1 MTATTNETRQ
11 KIVVVGGGSGS
22 SNILRGLKKHDV
34 DLTAIVTMFDSG
46 GSTGLLRSEF
56 GYPSFGD
63 LRQCIVALSDDRLDT
78 RRFGEALQFRFGSNT
93 SLNGHSVG
101 NLLLAALTTL
111 NGNLEDAIG
120 DISRL
125 LKVSG
130 RVVPVALSQAE
141 LCAELEDGQVL
152 TGESKIDLRGNVLPK
167 IARIFLDERVEA
179 NPNAI
184 KAVLEADVVIFGP
197 GDLYTSI
204 LPNLLPEGMR
214 EAFSQTRATKLLV
227 CNLMTKRGETDDF
240 KASDFVRELEAYLED
255 TSIDWVIVNSKRPDS
270 QVEHSYE
277 AEGAFFVEPDLEQ
290 LRTLVNGVMAL
301 PLASSELPL
310 RHDPERTVEAILQAS
325 DVGPIAAPLNRV
337 ASKLD
342 D

>member
-1 MTATTNETRQ
+1 MTTAKNGTRP

-78 RRFGEALQFRFGSNT
+78 RRFGEALEFRFGSKT

-125 LKVSG
+125 LQVSG

-152 TGESKIDLRGNVLPK
+152 TSESQIDLRGSVLPK
-167 IARIFLDERVEA
+167 ITRIFLDEKVEA
-179 NPNAI
+179 NPNAV
-184 KAVLEADVVIFGP
+184 KAVLEADAITFGP

-204 LPNLLPEGMR
+204 LPNLLPVGMQ

-240 KASDFVRELEAYLED
+240 RASDFVTELKAYLGD
-255 TSIDWVIVNSKRPDS
+255 SSIDWVIVNSERPDTR
-270 QVEHSYE
+270 VEHTYE
-277 AEGAFFVEPDLEQ
+277 AEGAFFVEPDLEH
-290 LRTLVNGVMAL
+290 LGKLVNGVMAL

-310 RHDPERTVEAILQAS
+310 RHIPDRTAEAILQAS
-325 DVGPIAAPLNRV
+325 DVGPIAARV
-337 ASKLD
+337 NGVLSNLAD
-342 D
+342 